1 MHPKQ
6 STLQDITNHS
16 SVGSVNTQYF
26 HFAHAPNTM
35 ELECGRSLGPLTLAY
50 ETYGRLNHDRSNAIL
65 VLHALT
71 GDAHAAGYA
80 HDRND
85 APGWWEVMIG
95 PGKGIDTNRYFV
107 ICSNVLGGCM
117 GSTGPS
123 SIDPST
129 GRPYALTF
137 PMVTIGDMVRAQK
150 KLIDSLGISRLLA
163 VIGGSVGGMQVLEW
177 AVRYPEYVVAAVPI
191 ATTTRHSA
199 MAIAFNEVAR
209 QAIMKDPNWHQG
221 DYYGRGQPGH
231 GQAVARM
238 IGHVTYLSEEALRK
252 KFDRRLQDRGAF
264 SYDFDTDFQVGSY
277 LQHQGEKF
285 VHRFD
290 ANSLLY
296 LTKAADYFDLAEYYG
311 RGSLAQAFAPTQSNF
326 LVVSFSSDWLYPT
339 AQSKSMV
346 QAMKKNNLQ
355 VSFCEIEFDYG
366 HDSFLVPN
374 PPLSQLISGFLDK
387 ELRNLTP
394 PYYCV

>member
-1 MHPKQ
+1 MENT
-6 STLQDITNHS
+6 SLQPT
-16 SVGSVNTQYF
+16 VGSVSSQYF
-26 HFAHAPNTM
+26 HFAHPPREM
-35 ELECGRSLGPLTLAY
+35 DLECGRRLGPLTLAY
-50 ETYGRLNHDRSNAIL
+50 ETYGQLNKDRTNAVL

-80 HDRND
+80 VDRND
-85 APGWWEVMIG
+85 TPGWWEVMIG

-117 GSTGPS
+117 GSTGPGATNPHS
-123 SIDPST
+123 
-129 GRPYALTF
+129 GRPYALSF

-150 KLIDSLGISRLLA
+150 KLIDHLGIPKLLA
-163 VIGGSVGGMQVLEW
+163 VIGGSMGGMQVLEW
-177 AVRYPEYVVAAVPI
+177 AVRYPERVVSAVPI

-199 MAIAFNEVAR
+199 MAIAFNEVSR
-209 QAIMKDPNWHQG
+209 QAIMKDPNWKQG
-221 DYYGRGQPGH
+221 DYYGRGPPGH

-264 SYDFDTDFQVGSY
+264 SYNFDTDFQVGSY
-277 LQHQGEKF
+277 LQYQGEKF

-296 LTKAADYFDLAEYYG
+296 LTKATDYFDLAEYYG
-311 RGSLAQAFAPTQSNF
+311 RGSLAQAFSAAKSDF

-339 AQSKSMV
+339 AQSRTMV
-346 QAMKKNNLQ
+346 QAMKKNNLH

-387 ELRNLTP
+387 ELRNVTP
-394 PYYCV
+394 PRYCL

>member
-1 MHPKQ
+1 M
-6 STLQDITNHS
+6 HS
-16 SVGSVNTQYF
+16 SVGSVHTQYF
-26 HFAHAPNTM
+26 SFAKPPNEM
-35 ELECGRSLGPLTLAY
+35 RLECAQSIGPLTLAY
-50 ETYGRLNHDRSNAIL
+50 ETYGQLNQDRSNAVL

-80 HDRND
+80 QDRDNT
-85 APGWWEVMIG
+85 PGWWEVMIG

-117 GSTGPS
+117 GSTGPG
-123 SIDPST
+123 SIDPTT
-129 GRPYALTF
+129 GRPYALSF
-137 PMVTIGDMVRAQK
+137 PMVTIGDMVRAQN
-150 KLIDSLGISRLLA
+150 KLIDHLGIPQLLA
-163 VIGGSVGGMQVLEW
+163 VIGGSMGGMQVLEW
-177 AVRYPEYVVAAVPI
+177 AVRYPERVVSAVPI

-209 QAIMKDPNWHQG
+209 QAIMKDPNWNQG

-264 SYDFDTDFQVGSY
+264 SYDLDTDFQVGSY

-311 RGSLAQAFAPTQSNF
+311 RGSLAQAFSAAKSDF

-339 AQSKSMV
+339 AQSKAMV

-387 ELRNLTP
+387 KLRSVTP
-394 PYYCV
+394 PRYCL